1 MVWLRSLIFRFG
13 GAPEIL
19 TRAVSMPSAEVP
31 DIMPRTSMEFL
42 VMRTMIRI
50 FTTEDTED
58 TEKRRK
64 AECKE

>member
-1 MVWLRSLIFRFG
+1 
-13 GAPEIL
+13 
-19 TRAVSMPSAEVP
+19 
-31 DIMPRTSMEFL
+31 
-42 VMRTMIRI
+42 MRTMIRI